1 MKNSFP
7 TNRSENID
15 EVTQKM
21 HISIINIFCIVCR
34 VYSKQVTSMK
44 DQVKEAVSMRKMKA
58 LYVTDGKVLSEKQ
71 HRAAHFV
78 HIYALFYISYL
89 CKLALEK
96 YVIILHVF
104 YFQEELM
111 CKICHKIFN
120 YSTNRE

>member
-1 MKNSFP
+1 MKNAFP

-58 LYVTDGKVLSEKQ
+58 LYVTDGKVLSENS
-71 HRAAHFV
+71 
-78 HIYALFYISYL
+78 I
-89 CKLALEK
+89 E
-96 YVIILHVF
+96 
-104 YFQEELM
+104 
-111 CKICHKIFN
+111 
-120 YSTNRE
+120 